1 MLIFSHNKYPILIYS
16 GSRVLNSSQSPSINS
31 NFIYLTGLDIE
42 DLVLFS
48 YLDEIHFYGKDTR
61 KIKLDTSKKIY
72 HYPISKLPDLILKL
86 EGKKIYSL
94 SNFSNIPGL
103 HHPDSLDISMLESI
117 CQKRRPTKSQTE
129 IKKIETA
136 CQIVSQAIQG
146 TWKELS
152 QRSISNCQQLVNLV
166 EKKIKKKLEYPS
178 YSTICTTG
186 ENSTILHCAH
196 YRSKIKNNLIL
207 LDIGFKYEGYCSDI
221 TRTFPLD
228 TMTPEQKQIYEIV
241 LEANE
246 KAISHLKPR
255 VSFLKIEKDIYLFLY
270 QELDKLGLFRNKME
284 SNLDKISFMKQ
295 EIMYHSLGHLIG
307 LEVHDIGEL
316 DRLRENM
323 VITIEPG
330 IYFRKNLKNHPH
342 INSSILDKYLD
353 IGGIRIEDTVL
364 ITKTG
369 SRILNKVKGKILPK
383 KIKDIQKI
391 LGFKNILE

>member
-16 GSRVLNSSQSPSINS
+16 GPRLLNSNQSPSINS

-42 DLVLFS
+42 NLVLFS
-48 YLDEIHFYGKDTR
+48 YLDEIHFYGKVSP
-61 KIKLDTSKKIY
+61 KIKLDMKKKIY
-72 HYPISKLPDLILKL
+72 HHPISKLPDLILKL

-94 SNFSNIPGL
+94 SNFSTIPGL
-103 HHPDSLDISMLESI
+103 HHLDSLDIKMLDSI
-117 CQKRRPTKSQTE
+117 CQKRRPTKNQTE

-136 CQIVSQAIQG
+136 CQIVSQAIQD

-166 EKKIKKKLEYPS
+166 EKKIKKKLEYPA

-186 ENSTILHCAH
+186 ANSTTLHCEH

-207 LDIGFKYEGYCSDI
+207 LDIGFKYQGYCSDI

-228 TMTPEQKQIYEIV
+228 TMTPEQKEMYEIV

-246 KAISHLKPR
+246 KAIAQLKPR

-270 QELDKLGLFRNKME
+270 QELDKLGFFRKKME
-284 SNLDKISFMKQ
+284 SNLDKISFIQQ
-295 EIMYHSLGHLIG
+295 EVMYHSLGHLIG
-307 LEVHDIGEL
+307 LEVHDIGKL
-316 DRLRENM
+316 DRLQENM
-323 VITIEPG
+323 VLTIEPG
-330 IYFRKNLKNHPH
+330 IYFRKKLRNHPH
-342 INSSILDKYLD
+342 INPSILDQYLD

-364 ITKTG
+364 ITQTG

-383 KIKDIQKI
+383 RIKAIQKI
-391 LGFKNILE
+391 LRFKNILE